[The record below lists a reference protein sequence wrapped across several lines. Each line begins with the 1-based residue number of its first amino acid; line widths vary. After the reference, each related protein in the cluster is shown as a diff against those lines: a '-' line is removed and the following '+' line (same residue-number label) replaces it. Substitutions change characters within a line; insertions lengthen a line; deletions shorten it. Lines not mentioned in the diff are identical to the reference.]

1 MFSGLPYTARPLFRH
16 GELVAT
22 RLSARVEGL
31 TLKRIL
37 IAQLVAMIL
46 VVAMLLVLA
55 PTEVRSALI
64 GAGISVVGNSYAVRR
79 VFVQSGGKS
88 AQGELATLY
97 RAEFGKLFIVG
108 GLCAVAFIALDEIR
122 IAGFLS
128 GLFTGMIAATAA
140 VATQKIQLPD
150 EERKQI

>member
-1 MFSGLPYTARPLFRH
+1 MASRGWIGYRRGP
-16 GELVAT
+16 
-22 RLSARVEGL
+22 EGL

-37 IAQLVAMIL
+37 IAQLVALIF

-79 VFVQSGGKS
+79 VFARSGKIS
-88 AQGELATLY
+88 AHGELAALY

-108 GLCAVAFIALDEIR
+108 GLCAMAFIALDEIR
-122 IAGFLS
+122 IAGFLA
-128 GLFTGMIAATAA
+128 GLITGMIAATVA
-140 VATQKIQLPD
+140 VATQKIQLPNG
-150 EERKQI
+150 ERKQT